1 MDCVRALLT
10 KDPRLADVFYT
21 VSPGVFRHAVKKASQ
36 LACLEVLY
44 LMLAALPQINRLE
57 PVLTCGEAIPYP
69 DLDSLSDFELECSEK
84 GLEGL
89 LARVGWAHYSPSNPN
104 PPRDGTWPCTVFLL
118 ECVNA
123 GSFKAWRAE
132 KAREM
137 LFLRR
142 LFTRQHRRASCA
154 DLSLTHRLFL
164 LRDDALFL
172 RCLEYC
178 WFLDPWKR
186 YPSETDYRR
195 AFGAADTEP
204 ES

>member
-1 MDCVRALLT
+1 MPSGGSLRRRATGSPRRVPLCLT
-10 KDPRLADVFYT
+10 CA
-21 VSPGVFRHAVKKASQ
+21 
-36 LACLEVLY
+36 
-44 LMLAALPQINRLE
+44 E
-57 PVLTCGEAIPYP
+57 PVPNPNLA
-69 DLDSLSDFELECSEK
+69 SLSDFEQEYTET

-89 LARVGWAHYSPSNPN
+89 LARVGWGNFKANPL
-104 PPRDGTWPCTVFLL
+104 RDGTWPCTVFLL

-178 WFLDPWKR
+178 WFV
-186 YPSETDYRR
+186 
-195 AFGAADTEP
+195 DTERRLRCAGA
-204 ES
+204 E

>member
-1 MDCVRALLT
+1 M
-10 KDPRLADVFYT
+10 
-21 VSPGVFRHAVKKASQ
+21 
-36 LACLEVLY
+36 
-44 LMLAALPQINRLE
+44 
-57 PVLTCGEAIPYP
+57 TCGEPVP
-69 DLDSLSDFELECSEK
+69 NPELEGNEDEGFQKECSET

-89 LARVGWAHYSPSNPN
+89 LARVGWGNFKAN

-132 KAREM
+132 RAREM

-142 LFTRQHRRASCA
+142 LFTRQHRRASRA
-154 DLSLTHRLFL
+154 DSDLSLTHRLFL

-186 YPSETDYRR
+186 VPSEADYARVR
-195 AFGAADTEP
+195 ATADTEC